1 MRKCPHRQL
10 ISPNSIGALN
20 LIHSSKGTIEVLAEI
35 QEERPDLISPTVD
48 VNDYGLSRTWRRT
61 STSVALARG
70 VDAQDIDFMNRW
82 RTVENARGRRPVF
95 QAMRDHY
102 GDVRITSLD
111 MSLRYTSA
119 L

>member
-1 MRKCPHRQL
+1 
-10 ISPNSIGALN
+10 
-20 LIHSSKGTIEVLAEI
+20 
-35 QEERPDLISPTVD
+35 
-48 VNDYGLSRTWRRT
+48 
-61 STSVALARG
+61 VALARG
-70 VDAQDIDFMNRW
+70 VDAKDIDFMNRW